1 MATAWCF
8 FEEELPLLSVSAVVA
23 ATGNPDARPETLR
36 LKCKEF
42 LVRLRKGRGQLR
54 HHVKALPLP
63 LTHCTVC
70 WRAVDAAHL
79 DFAELAYEQTRPSSG
94 LQRISGGVFSRLC
107 GHLPPYCCD
116 AAWHCADV
124 LETFARHD
132 AAREVHE
139 APFNPGCD
147 PDYSFVGGSLR
158 LLPTARLDRLTEVW
172 QTKYGYDAKP
182 FYEMRQACA
191 HLKGVVVTL
200 APRKC
205 GLSFCSRVSA
215 EAEICDFSR
224 SFSSEGDE
232 VACVMGR
239 ISVHFHGSHAREGPG
254 STSTLPSRHMVLAVT
269 PACRKGGV
277 PLVKGTAAYVKRRE
291 EKRPNV
297 AHVVV
302 NAKGDLECSVL
313 CQNELGERRLFLAE
327 GRFRSRESVAEESE
341 KTELHFFVR
350 APRAK
355 TTGEAERAEKLK
367 RSVAGEGKKR
377 KGDAHHLVLL
387 MPWLRWSLGD
397 CEEERAREELKRW
410 MRKALFEELGRE
422 PPEIYVE
429 AVVDAQATGPRA
441 YVPKDEMV
449 TPASFL
455 IHVPDEPDCKLEA
468 LSKLLAKALAVHLLR
483 RSADSLPST
492 KSMNSASDVWQG
504 LLRKAVRKALSEA
517 LKKSLGRVE
526 KRDFCAEGRR
536 PKLEKVYHEYGGR
549 FDLPEAS
556 LREKCYGRSP
566 APCPDAVVLDAFAE
580 HHCEASLEP
589 REPREACSFHILQE
603 SACGRYD
610 DDVRCPMCET
620 EYEPRHNLFLADPDH
635 SACHL
640 CGFKTQVS
648 DQGLYAWRVETTSK
662 VVKTP
667 SRKDARLQKLFFS
680 LDVAKH
686 VASDGVAFRH
696 LCTALKGNDKDKSK
710 PQVGGVV
717 APGTEN
723 SAKGTNGRRGE
734 NVPTELHENL
744 VDGRAGKDSNPDLRV
759 YLLTGSSVQRRPSV
773 AQLSTLMECV
783 RAAWGRRGGGTGR
796 LEVRG
801 RTLLTFEADEAVA
814 VMAEVRTAVHRAAY
828 LCGEAELATCCPV
841 LSYGC
846 AGPVVTLLCSGS
858 ELVRAAG
865 WRALTERETSVL
877 EASADGRPFALDG
890 LHGSWKDL
898 DEKGLTWEMLV
909 FAGVVA
915 YCAEERHVVLKED
928 AADAVAP
935 DGLTFYKIS
944 AELESSM
951 RVLQTEDAATWQAG
965 HAIRQGYSV
974 GMALNAHKFE
984 PLAHGKGSISS
995 IRSVGFDP
1003 CRGNMRN
1010 LVGSAPDNHYGGTL
1024 KLMALLHDFGTV
1036 MQEDS
1041 MPECADAFRHLTLRS
1056 QSVCFTARTHWVV
1069 SPPRNGHRIPLCDF
1083 VRDKPHRKDVADCL
1097 EDKSGLVEKPYAFV
1111 KSGQALCFVI
1121 DGAEP
1126 EEEGGAPQPLLHKA
1140 HRDMWVKAIKVGAPV

>member
-1 MATAWCF
+1 MATAWSF

-36 LKCKEF
+36 LKCEEF
-42 LVRLRKGRGQLR
+42 LARLRKGRGQLR

-63 LTHCTVC
+63 TTHCTVC
-70 WRAVDAAHL
+70 WRACDAAHL

-107 GHLPPYCCD
+107 GHRPPYCCD

-124 LETFARHD
+124 LETFARYD

-139 APFNPGCD
+139 APVNPGCS

-158 LLPTARLDRLTEVW
+158 LLPTARLDRLTEAW

-191 HLKGVVVTL
+191 NLRGVVVAL
-200 APRKC
+200 PPRKC
-205 GLSFCSRVSA
+205 GLGFCSRVSVQ
-215 EAEICDFSR
+215 AEICDFSR
-224 SFSSEGDE
+224 SFSSDGDD

-239 ISVHFHGSHAREGPG
+239 ISVHFHGGHQREGPSG
-254 STSTLPSRHMVLAVT
+254 TTLTLPSRRMVLAVAPT
-269 PACRKGGV
+269 CRKGGV

-297 AHVVV
+297 AHVVG
-302 NAKGDLECSVL
+302 NAKGDLECSIL
-313 CQNELGERRLFLAE
+313 CQNELGERRLFFAE
-327 GRFRSRESVAEESE
+327 GRFKARESAAEEGCEATGVE

-350 APRAK
+350 APHQA
-355 TTGEAERAEKLK
+355 TTGEAERVEKLK
-367 RSVAGEGKKR
+367 RSVAGKGKKR
-377 KGDAHHLVLL
+377 KEDAQLVLL
-387 MPWLRWSLGD
+387 MPWLQWLLGGY
-397 CEEERAREELKRW
+397 EEDRAREELKRW
-410 MRKALFEELGRE
+410 TRMALGEELGCE
-422 PPEIYVE
+422 PPELYVE
-429 AVVDAQATGPRA
+429 AVVDAQATGPRPYA
-441 YVPKDEMV
+441 PRSENV
-449 TPASFL
+449 TPGSFL
-455 IHVPDEPDCKLEA
+455 THVPDEPHCKLEA

-504 LLRKAVRKALSEA
+504 LLRKAVQKALSEA
-517 LKKSLGRVE
+517 LKKSLGSVE
-526 KRDFCAEGRR
+526 RKQLGAGKT
-536 PKLEKVYHEYGGR
+536 KLEKVYHEYDGR
-549 FDLPEAS
+549 FDLPEAC
-556 LREKCYGRSP
+556 LLDKCYNRAP
-566 APCPDAVVLDAFAE
+566 APRAAVVVLDAFAE
-580 HHCEASLEP
+580 HHCSKAPLES
-589 REPREACSFHILQE
+589 AFHILQE

-610 DDVRCPMCET
+610 DDVRCPMCQT
-620 EYEPRHNLFLADPDH
+620 DYEPRHNLFLADPNH

-640 CGFKTQVS
+640 CGFKKQVS
-648 DQGLYAWRVETTSK
+648 DQGLHAWRVETTRK
-662 VVKTP
+662 VVKAS
-667 SRKDARLQKLFFS
+667 SRKDVRLQKLFFS

-686 VASDGVAFRH
+686 LALDGVALRH
-696 LCTALKGNDKDKSK
+696 LCKALKGQDEAKDR
-710 PQVGGVV
+710 PQVGAVV

-759 YLLTGSSVQRRPSV
+759 YLLTGSSVQRRPS
-773 AQLSTLMECV
+773 AQELRTLLECV
-783 RAAWGRRGGGTGR
+783 RAAWGRREGCGR

-801 RTLLTFEADEAVA
+801 RTLLTFEAHEAVA
-814 VMAEVRTAVHRAAY
+814 VMAEVRRAVHRAAE

-846 AGPVVTLLCSGS
+846 GGPVVTLLCSGS

-865 WRALTERETSVL
+865 WRALTERETSAL
-877 EASADGRPFALDG
+877 EALAVGRAFALDG
-890 LHGSWKDL
+890 LHESWKDL
-898 DEKGLTWEMLV
+898 AEKGLTWEMLV

-928 AADAVAP
+928 AADAGAAG

-1056 QSVCFTARTHWVV
+1056 QSVCFTARTHWTL
-1069 SPPRNGHRIPLCDF
+1069 SRPANGHKIPLGNF
-1083 VRDKPHRKDVADCL
+1083 VRGKCHRKDVGACL
-1097 EDKSGLVEKPYAFV
+1097 EDESGLVEKPYAFV

-1121 DGAEP
+1121 GGAEP
-1126 EEEGGAPQPLLHKA
+1126 EEKGGEPEPLLHKA